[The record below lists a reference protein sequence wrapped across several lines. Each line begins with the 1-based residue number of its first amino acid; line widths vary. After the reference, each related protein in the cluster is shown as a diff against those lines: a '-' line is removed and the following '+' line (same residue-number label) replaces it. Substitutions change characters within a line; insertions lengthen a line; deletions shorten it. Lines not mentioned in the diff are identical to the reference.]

1 MPASH
6 FDVKPM
12 TGRPKFIVRH
22 STSTRA
28 HRKII
33 NQTFN
38 QTILNSY
45 FDIFVGRSNELIVN
59 LKKNYVNC
67 ETNIFTRYCESTFKI
82 ICG

>member
-1 MPASH
+1 MVHPVYVFSY
-6 FDVKPM
+6 VCEN
-12 TGRPKFIVRH
+12 VNSVSV
-22 STSTRA
+22 STWRT

-45 FDIFVGRSNELIVN
+45 FDIFVRRSNELIVN
-59 LKKNYVNC
+59 LKKNYMNC
-67 ETNIFTRYCESTFKI
+67 ETNIFTRYGESAFKI

>member
-1 MPASH
+1 MVHPVYIFSY
-6 FDVKPM
+6 VCKN
-12 TGRPKFIVRH
+12 VNSVSV
-22 STSTRA
+22 STCRT

-45 FDIFVGRSNELIVN
+45 FDIFVRRSNELIVN
-59 LKKNYVNC
+59 LKKNYINC
-67 ETNIFTRYCESTFKI
+67 ETNIFTRYGESTFKI